1 MLKDFIKKMT
11 EWALEKEKEAA
22 KNCEIP
28 IEQIENQLNILQQK
42 RDELQKKCEEQLK
55 ELDDLIE
62 KVKNIKNIE
71 LLKCN
76 AKKEKD

>member
-42 RDELQKKCEEQLK
+42 RDELQKNVRKS
-55 ELDDLIE
+55 
-62 KVKNIKNIE
+62 
-71 LLKCN
+71 
-76 AKKEKD
+76 